1 MHGFALDE
9 KGRKMSKSLGNV
21 VEPEEVAEKLGADV
35 LRFYMLS
42 ATPVWED
49 LKFSWEGA
57 RTVERLLG
65 ILWNIHVFATTY
77 MALDGFDPGKVD
89 PEEIQGYFSPE
100 DRWLLSR
107 INTVVRDVTEA
118 LENFELQEATRVL
131 ANFIVEDLSRWY
143 IKLIK
148 NRVWIEKED
157 PRKIAAYVVL
167 YQTMHVLMRLLSPF
181 MPHITEVI
189 YRDLVRSVAPSAPES
204 VHMLPWP
211 EPDETAIDKE
221 IERGMEMV
229 KRFVEAGAR
238 LRQESG
244 LKLRWPVRRVILR
257 ASNKDDKRLLLRLE
271 DLLKAQ
277 LNCKELTILG
287 PGDALLS
294 LAGGKFKSS
303 EIEGGKIT
311 IDLERDEALLAE
323 AMAREV
329 VRRFQVMRK
338 EMGLEM
344 EERVDAGIVGEED
357 DLKLLSTQ
365 QDYIKREVRINN
377 LDFGKELPASFK
389 KKWKIDEKE
398 FLLCLKKL

>member
-1 MHGFALDE
+1 M
-9 KGRKMSKSLGNV
+9 
-21 VEPEEVAEKLGADV
+21 
-35 LRFYMLS
+35 
-42 ATPVWED
+42 
-49 LKFSWEGA
+49 
-57 RTVERLLG
+57 
-65 ILWNIHVFATTY
+65 
-77 MALDGFDPGKVD
+77 
-89 PEEIQGYFSPE
+89 
-100 DRWLLSR
+100 
-107 INTVVRDVTEA
+107 
-118 LENFELQEATRVL
+118 
-131 ANFIVEDLSRWY
+131 
-143 IKLIK
+143 
-148 NRVWIEKED
+148 
-157 PRKIAAYVVL
+157 
-167 YQTMHVLMRLLSPF
+167 
-181 MPHITEVI
+181 
-189 YRDLVRSVAPSAPES
+189 
-204 VHMLPWP
+204 
-211 EPDETAIDKE
+211 
-221 IERGMEMV
+221 
-229 KRFVEAGAR
+229 
-238 LRQESG
+238 
-244 LKLRWPVRRVILR
+244 RRVILR

-271 DLLKAQ
+271 DLLKTQ

-357 DLKLLSTQ
+357 DMRLLSTQ